1 MKIGI
6 SMEFDAAHHLP
17 MHEGRCSR
25 IHGHTYRVEVV
36 LHGDPG
42 DDGMIID
49 FYVLK
54 KIVGR
59 VIGDL
64 DHNDLN
70 SVLQNP
76 TAEMIASHIHRR
88 LREELGVEGVSG
100 KASLISVRLWE
111 GRDKWVMVDE

>member
-1 MKIGI
+1 MNIGI

-36 LHGDPG
+36 LQGNPG
-42 DDGMIID
+42 DDGMIVD

-54 KIVGR
+54 KIVSR
-59 VIGDL
+59 VIQEL

-88 LREELGVEGVSG
+88 LREELNISGVSER
-100 KASLISVRLWE
+100 ASLISVRLWE

>member
-1 MKIGI
+1 MRMGL

-36 LHGDPG
+36 LQGEPG

-49 FYVLK
+49 FYMLK

-59 VIGDL
+59 VIQEL
-64 DHNDLN
+64 DHNNLN
-70 SVLQNP
+70 TVLQNP

-88 LREELGVEGVSG
+88 LHEELKMTGLSD
-100 KASLISVRLWE
+100 KATLLSVRLWE
-111 GRDKWVMVDE
+111 GRDKWVMVDG

>member
-36 LHGDPG
+36 LQGEPG

-49 FYVLK
+49 FFMLK
-54 KIVGR
+54 KIVGS
-59 VIGDL
+59 VIQEL

-70 SVLQNP
+70 SILQNP
-76 TAEMIASHIHRR
+76 TAEMIASHIQRR
-88 LREELGVEGVSG
+88 LREELSGVSG
-100 KASLISVRLWE
+100 RATLLSVRLWE
-111 GRDKWVMVDE
+111 GRDKWVMVDG

>member
-1 MKIGI
+1 MKIGL

-17 MHEGRCSR
+17 MHGGRCSR
-25 IHGHTYRVEVV
+25 IHGHTYRVDVV
-36 LHGDPG
+36 LQGDPG

-49 FYVLK
+49 FYILK
-54 KIVGR
+54 KIVGK
-59 VIGDL
+59 VINEL

-70 SVLQNP
+70 SLLQNP

-88 LREELGVEGVSG
+88 LREDLMTTGLSD
-100 KASLISVRLWE
+100 KASLLSVRLWE

>member
-1 MKIGI
+1 MRIGI
-6 SMEFDAAHHLP
+6 STEFDAAHHLS

-36 LHGDPG
+36 LDGDPG

-54 KIVGR
+54 KIVNM
-59 VIGDL
+59 VIDEL

-70 SVLQNP
+70 SILQNP
-76 TAEMIASHIHRR
+76 TAEMIASYIHKR
-88 LREELGVEGVSG
+88 LGEELNLAGVSE

-111 GRDKWVMVDE
+111 GRDKWVMVDG

>member
-1 MKIGI
+1 MRIGI

-59 VIGDL
+59 VIDEL
-64 DHNDLN
+64 DHSDLN

-76 TAEMIASHIHRR
+76 TAEMIASHIRRR
-88 LREELGVEGVSG
+88 LGEELDLAGASG
-100 KASLISVRLWE
+100 KVSLISVRLWE